1 MDGEV
6 IPQGGRAPHISQPRI
21 NANPASFASIFGSK
35 TDANGRD
42 GNGNSYLAGRK
53 ELSHGTR
60 WPPFAVF
67 RAKPAC
73 HGTSTAQQQ
82 RKRELNPV
90 GAVPEGG
97 VSLRLADMNPEFVVE
112 LLKNMMFQAVTLA
125 APILV
130 TAMVIGLAV
139 SLFQAV
145 TTISEQTLTF
155 VPKALGIV
163 ALLIVL
169 LPWLLRSIMEY
180 SVMIIE
186 KMPQMVN

>member
-1 MDGEV
+1 
-6 IPQGGRAPHISQPRI
+6 
-21 NANPASFASIFGSK
+21 
-35 TDANGRD
+35 
-42 GNGNSYLAGRK
+42 
-53 ELSHGTR
+53 
-60 WPPFAVF
+60 
-67 RAKPAC
+67 
-73 HGTSTAQQQ
+73 
-82 RKRELNPV
+82 
-90 GAVPEGG
+90 
-97 VSLRLADMNPEFVVE
+97 MNPEFAVE
-112 LLKNMMFQAVTLA
+112 LLKNMMFQSVTLA

-169 LPWLLRSIMEY
+169 LPWLLRSIMEF
-180 SVMIIE
+180 SIMIIE